1 MLIAI
6 MGDTFARVTETK
18 DQSAFAEKIRIM
30 SDYVFVV
37 PQESESKGTQ
47 YRFLFSIRP
56 KALSSEEHGSWQ
68 GNVSM
73 LKESVEQSVTKA
85 IKTVNGKIGQIQGEF
100 AESYKKIGVLEERIS
115 ELKGANEEQHN
126 LIETQKSMLQ
136 SQGAS
141 IEEILNLIKERGVGA
156 SAAASDA
163 ISPDI
168 MNMTKK
174 KLKEILQKKRYTRTE
189 VKVLPNDDNIEF

>member
-1 MLIAI
+1 
-6 MGDTFARVTETK
+6 
-18 DQSAFAEKIRIM
+18 
-30 SDYVFVV
+30 
-37 PQESESKGTQ
+37 
-47 YRFLFSIRP
+47 
-56 KALSSEEHGSWQ
+56 
-68 GNVSM
+68 M

-141 IEEILNLIKERGVGA
+141 IEEILNLIKEGRVGA

>member
-189 VKVLPNDDNIEF
+189 VKVLPNDDNVEF

>member
-1 MLIAI
+1 
-6 MGDTFARVTETK
+6 
-18 DQSAFAEKIRIM
+18 
-30 SDYVFVV
+30 
-37 PQESESKGTQ
+37 
-47 YRFLFSIRP
+47 
-56 KALSSEEHGSWQ
+56 
-68 GNVSM
+68 M

-141 IEEILNLIKERGVGA
+141 IEEILNLIKEGRVGA

-189 VKVLPNDDNIEF
+189 VKVLPNDDNLEF